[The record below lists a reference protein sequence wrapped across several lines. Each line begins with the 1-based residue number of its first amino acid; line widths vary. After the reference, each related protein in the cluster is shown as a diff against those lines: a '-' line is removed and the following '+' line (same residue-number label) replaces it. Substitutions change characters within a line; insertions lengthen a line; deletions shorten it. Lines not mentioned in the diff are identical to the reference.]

1 MRSLLFAVP
10 FALVACAGGSETPP
24 ADEPATA
31 MAALTDAD
39 LAGTWTGTAMAEGSD
54 SVFAHW
60 TQVCGGGTCRGTSQ
74 EAPDTVVSTYTID
87 ADSAMGVAAAVADPT
102 MGGAMVVDHWVVRV
116 SNGTGTGT
124 GYITLADKP
133 DSVVMRYR
141 FSGTRTP

>member
-1 MRSLLFAVP
+1 MRSLLLAVP
-10 FALVACAGGSETPP
+10 FALLACAGGSETP

-39 LAGTWTGTAMAEGSD
+39 IAGTWTGTAMMEGTD

-74 EAPDTVVSTYTID
+74 EAPDTILSTYTLE
-87 ADSAMGVAAAVADPT
+87 ADSSMGVAAAVANPDL
-102 MGGAMVVDHWVVRV
+102 GGAMVVDHWVARISGGTV
-116 SNGTGTGT
+116 SGTGWM
-124 GYITLADKP
+124 TLADKP

-141 FSGTRTP
+141 FSGTKAP